1 MDESVEGI
9 AITVGET
16 ADREGQEDKNHP
28 DSVIVHTLALKQLPC
43 STRVM
48 VTLFFLYHNQFISSL
63 SQNGRQQVISCQSL
77 GMLPPTPTSTQKKKM
92 RLLLLTRADHKSH
105 VKDSRARLFIL
116 Y

>member
-16 ADREGQEDKNHP
+16 ADREGQQDKNHP

-48 VTLFFLYHNQFISSL
+48 VTLFSFTIISSY
-63 SQNGRQQVISCQSL
+63 QAWA
-77 GMLPPTPTSTQKKKM
+77 KM
-92 RLLLLTRADHKSH
+92 ADNRLYPARA
-105 VKDSRARLFIL
+105 
-116 Y
+116 